1 MTSLATNL
9 TTTAARTPQSTAII
23 LDDVRLSYADLD
35 TATAKMAGYLA
46 AHGIQPGDRV
56 ALMLPNIPAFAV
68 IYYGALRAGAVVVP
82 MNPLFKVREIE
93 YYLSDSGAKMIF
105 AMPGAAGDGA
115 KAAGV
120 TFVPVEGADAVAM
133 AGILN
138 DVEPITEVVD
148 RADSDTAVILY
159 TSGTTGRPKGAELT
173 HVNLNSNQA
182 VTARTLLTLAADDVV
197 MGCLPLFHVFGM
209 TCGLNTSIAV
219 GASLS
224 LITRFDPDTA
234 LDVIARDRVTVFE
247 GVPTYYMGML
257 SKAGSRDTDL
267 TSLRLA
273 AAGGSSLPVEV
284 LHKFEAT
291 FGCPILEGYG
301 LSETSP
307 VACFNHPDA
316 ERKPGSIGFPI
327 EGVQMAVLDD
337 AGAEVADGEPGE
349 IVIRGDAIMRGY
361 WNNPQATAEA
371 IKDGWFHSGDLG
383 KRDSDGYFYIVDR
396 IKDMILRGGMNVYPR
411 EVEEVLYEH
420 PAIAEAA
427 VVGVPHE
434 MLGEEIAAFVVLA
447 PGQTADPTEISQY
460 VKDRIAAY
468 KYPRTVTIV
477 ESLPKTA
484 SGKILK
490 RELPRD

>member
-1 MTSLATNL
+1 MTNL
-9 TTTAARTPQSTAII
+9 AANLTATAARTPESTAII

-46 AHGIQPGDRV
+46 AQGIQPGDRV

-82 MNPLFKVREIE
+82 MNPLFKAREIE

-105 AMPGAAGDGA
+105 AMPGAAEDGA
-115 KAAGV
+115 QATGV
-120 TFVPVEGADAVAM
+120 TFLPVEGADTIAM
-133 AGILN
+133 ASITG
-138 DVEPITEVVD
+138 DAEPVTAVVD

-173 HVNLNSNQA
+173 HVNLNSNQG
-182 VTARTLLTLAADDVV
+182 VTARTLLTLTGDDVV

-209 TCGLNTSIAV
+209 TCGLNTSVAV

-234 LDVIARDRVTVFE
+234 LDVIARDKVTVFE

-257 SKAGSRDTDL
+257 SKAGSRDADL

-273 AAGGSSLPVEV
+273 VAGGSSLPVEV

-291 FGCPILEGYG
+291 FGCAILEGYG

-307 VACFNHPDA
+307 VASFNHPNA

-327 EGVQMAVLDD
+327 EGVQMAVLDE

-361 WNNPQATAEA
+361 WNKPDATAEA

-383 KRDSDGYFYIVDR
+383 KRDDDGYFYIVDR
-396 IKDMILRGGMNVYPR
+396 IKDMILRGGLNVYPR

-420 PAIAEAA
+420 PAVVEAA

-447 PGQTADPTEISQY
+447 AGQTADTAEISQY

-477 ESLPKTA
+477 DSLPKTA

-490 RELPRD
+490 RELPRG